1 MALGQPRDIGSQA
14 MHCQRA
20 MAQGHPGRVRLVAH
34 LLGDRFY
41 AAKYRPPLRVA
52 RFRRCEIKARI

>member
-1 MALGQPRDIGSQA
+1 MALGQPLDMGSQA

-20 MAQGHPGRVRLVAH
+20 SRVRLVAH
-34 LLGDRFY
+34 LLGGRFY

-52 RFRRCEIKARI
+52 RFRRCELETRI